1 MADDGGCGQIRIPP
15 VGRDMKIL
23 VSTAGRHGATHSL
36 GQEMGR
42 VFEHCGVDVDV
53 RAPESVV
60 RVDGY
65 DALVIGSAV
74 YSDRWVP
81 AAKALVDRV
90 SRSEH
95 PPVWL
100 FSCGPLHSSDRPVN
114 VTSDAAH
121 AVSVMHATAHR
132 TFPGKLVPERLSA
145 GERQIFEN
153 SGAVAGDFRDWVL
166 VCNWAREILAWLNAE
181 KRGS

>member
-1 MADDGGCGQIRIPP
+1 
-15 VGRDMKIL
+15 MKIL
-23 VSTAGRHGATHSL
+23 VSTAGRHGATDSL
-36 GQEMGR
+36 GRELAR
-42 VFEHCGVDVDV
+42 VFEHSGGDVDL
-53 RAPESVV
+53 RAPASVAC
-60 RVDGY
+60 VDDY

-121 AVSVMHATAHR
+121 AASVLHATAHR
-132 TFPGKLVPERLSA
+132 TFPGKLDPERLSA

-166 VCNWAREILAWLNAE
+166 VCNWAREILACLTAGTP
-181 KRGS
+181 GS

>member
-1 MADDGGCGQIRIPP
+1 MR
-15 VGRDMKIL
+15 IL
-23 VSTAGRHGATHSL
+23 VSTAGRHGATDTL
-36 GQEMGR
+36 GEEMAR
-42 VFEHCGVDVDV
+42 VFEHDGVDVDL
-53 RAPESVV
+53 RAPESVTQ
-60 RVDGY
+60 VDGY
-65 DALVIGSAV
+65 DAVIIGSAV

-121 AVSVMHATAHR
+121 AVSVLHAIAHR
-132 TFPGKLVPERLSA
+132 TFPGKLDCEKLSE

-166 VCNWAREILAWLNAE
+166 VCNWAREILACLTAATP
-181 KRGS
+181 GP